1 MDIAEVQKFVAEN
14 HRGVLVARKRDGWPQ
29 LTLVAP
35 AVDAEGRVIVH
46 SRAAAFQGQEYP
58 ARPAGLDAGHGRAV
72 QRLAIRAASRHGGG
86 RRAARGYG
94 YLDLLAPAGQGRAS
108 ELAGVPREN
117 ERGAAGRH
125 SYQDQKSKRQSLAEP
140 RLVHFYELHGPIVC
154 GGKPTV
160 KREFSLSA

>member
-14 HRGVLVARKRDGWPQ
+14 HRGVLVVRKRDGWPQ

-58 ARPAGLDAGHGRAV
+58 ARPAGLDAGHGRA
-72 QRLAIRAASRHGGG
+72 
-86 RRAARGYG
+86 
-94 YLDLLAPAGQGRAS
+94 S
-108 ELAGVPREN
+108 ELAGVSREN

-125 SYQDQKSKRQSLAEP
+125 SYQDRKSKRQSLAEP